1 MNYKLTYIIP
11 CYFNEENIPI
21 TSIELIKNEANFN
34 SNIEFEYILV
44 DDGSKD
50 RTYEE
55 LLKFKANYPLKVKI
69 IKLTGNFGTF
79 NAILAGMKYS
89 TGDCNVILSADLQ
102 DPPDLIPKMIS
113 YWEKG
118 IKLVIANREDRD
130 DPLHQRLISNLFH
143 NSIRKFAIKGIPKG
157 GFDLVLFDK
166 KILNEVQAVN
176 QKNSHLIYLISSLKY
191 DYVSLPYSRRKREIG
206 KSRWTLSK
214 KIKLFIDTF
223 VSFSYLPLRI
233 ISIFGLLF
241 GLLAIVYILIII
253 NIYLSGEIPVEGWSA
268 LMLVVLISSSF
279 IMISIGVIG
288 EYLWRTLDEV
298 RNSPNYIV
306 DKELL

>member
-11 CYFNEENIPI
+11 CYFNEENIPV
-21 TSIELIKNEANFN
+21 TSKELIKNEANFN
-34 SNIEFEYILV
+34 SNIKFEYILV

-50 RTYEE
+50 KTYKE
-55 LLKFKANYPLKVKI
+55 LLKFKAHFPNKVKV
-69 IKLTGNFGTF
+69 IKLSGNFGSF
-79 NAILAGMKYS
+79 NAILAGMSYS
-89 TGDCNVILSADLQ
+89 TGDCNVIFTADLQ
-102 DPPDLIPKMIS
+102 DPPELVPKMIK
-113 YWEKG
+113 YWEQG
-118 IKLVIANREDRD
+118 IKLVIANREKKEDGII
-130 DPLHQRLISNLFH
+130 QKTFSNLYH
-143 NSIRKFAIKGIPKG
+143 NSIRLLALKNIPKG
-157 GFDLVLFDK
+157 GFDIILFDK
-166 KILNEVQAVN
+166 QILKEVVKINP
-176 QKNSHLIYLISSLKY
+176 KNTNLSYFISSLKY
-191 DYVSLPYSRRKREIG
+191 DYASISYTKKARKLG
-206 KSRWTLSK
+206 KSKWTLSK
-214 KIKLFIDTF
+214 KINLVIDSF

-298 RNSPNYIV
+298 RKNPNYIV

>member
-1 MNYKLTYIIP
+1 MNHKLTYIIP
-11 CYFNEENIPI
+11 CYFNEKNIPV
-21 TSIELIKNEANFN
+21 TTKELIQNEAKFN
-34 SNIEFEYILV
+34 SNIKFEYILI

-50 RTYEE
+50 NTYKE
-55 LLKFKANYPLKVKI
+55 LLIFKGLYPEKVKI

-79 NAILAGMKYS
+79 NAILAGMSYS
-89 TGDCNVILSADLQ
+89 TGDCNVILTADLQ
-102 DPPDLIPKMIS
+102 DPPELIPKMID

-130 DPLHQRLISNLFH
+130 DPLSQRLVSNLFH

-166 KILNEVQAVN
+166 KILNEVLAVN
-176 QKNSHLIYLISSLKY
+176 QKNSHLIYLISSFKY
-191 DYVSLPYSRRKREIG
+191 DYVSLPYTRRKREIG

-233 ISIFGLLF
+233 ISVLGLLF
-241 GLLAIVYILIII
+241 GFLAIVYILIII
-253 NIYLSGEIPVEGWSA
+253 NKYFWGEIPVEGWSA
-268 LMLVVLISSSF
+268 LMLVILISSSF

-298 RNSPNYIV
+298 RNNPNYVV